1 MLDMNLEEKK
11 MPKFIINASEEVFY
25 RQVVDANSKEELK
38 EKLLKGDFDF
48 DGFQV
53 ADSGEFNIDSIEEI
67 ENA

>member
-1 MLDMNLEEKK
+1 

-25 RQVVDANSKEELK
+25 KQIVEASSKEDLK
-38 EKLLKGDFDF
+38 EKLSKGDFDF

-53 ADSGEFNIDSIEEI
+53 SDSGEFNIDSIEEI